1 MSASESSVLE
11 ISRPTMIA
19 CALSDWMISATPFAN
34 TTTRETLNEV
44 CEVSEID
51 LTSS

>member
-1 MSASESSVLE
+1 
-11 ISRPTMIA
+11 MIA

-34 TTTRETLNEV
+34 TTTRETVNAGV
-44 CEVSEID
+44 EVSEID